1 MPAFPSVYRT
11 MLPSKRCSQ
20 NIEHGLSVLL
30 SLPTSLFSC
39 KNSRLMSSIGGMLV
53 NSPASETYI
62 QLSLFGTATPAIG
75 TGCSSRGKR
84 VPPDLTVIDC
94 STAKKKIKHGLTCL
108 QTVYEYISFNIIQLP
123 PDGQN
128 PPPAVDSTV
137 SPYSGVAA
145 LLINP

>member
-30 SLPTSLFSC
+30 SLPTLLLSC
-39 KNSRLMSSIGGMLV
+39 KNSKLMSSIGGMLV

-75 TGCSSRGKR
+75 TGCFSRGKR
-84 VPPDLTVIDC
+84 VPPDLAVIDC

-108 QTVYEYISFNIIQLP
+108 QTVYISFNIIQVP

-128 PPPAVDSTV
+128 LPPAVDSTV
-137 SPYSGVAA
+137 SPYSG
-145 LLINP
+145 LRRCL